1 MKEWKMRTD
10 QEILGLIL
18 GTVKTL
24 KVDAGKN
31 SSISSSIIW
40 RMTLLKPVSL
50 RVWMLHIITKGI
62 TFTREGSYKV
72 QVKVMIIFF

>member
-1 MKEWKMRTD
+1 M
-10 QEILGLIL
+10 LGPIL

-40 RMTLLKPVSL
+40 RMTLLRPVSL
-50 RVWMLHIITKGI
+50 GDALYYLKDIV
-62 TFTREGSYKV
+62 FTIQESRIV
-72 QVKVMIIFF
+72 QVKMAIIFVM